1 MIVKEIK
8 VYLDIRNQTLESL
21 HKECQGRQLKNKH
34 KLQDLVLTMEIKD
47 KIVNLLRVLE
57 IKTLL
62 LFSTI

>member
-8 VYLDIRNQTLESL
+8 VQE
-21 HKECQGRQLKNKH
+21 QQLKNKH
-34 KLQDLVLTMEIKD
+34 KLQDLILTMEVKD

>member
-8 VYLDIRNQTLESL
+8 V
-21 HKECQGRQLKNKH
+21 QGQQLKNKH
-34 KLQDLVLTMEIKD
+34 KLQDLILTMEVKD